1 MKCQKCQQETFL
13 PFKCP
18 YCGNYYCAEHRLPEN
33 HQCQQIELA
42 RTPKQETTQPITFQ
56 TQTQKPYEEYTVT
69 YIPTQPPKTKIHFSK
84 TETKHLTIAALLVT
98 GIALSIG
105 IFPYQTINDSAS
117 LTIFTLILTTS
128 FFTHEIAH
136 KITAQKHNLW
146 AEFRLTFT
154 GAILTLISIISPLFK
169 IISPGAVFISGIT
182 STKNIG
188 KISIAGPTTNILLSI
203 ILLTTAPIIPQ
214 YYTILIFGAAINTW
228 IALFNLIPFGI
239 LDGFKIFL
247 WNKKIWTTTFAI
259 SLTLTIISYK
269 LLFDTL

>member
-42 RTPKQETTQPITFQ
+42 RTPKQEAPQPIIFQ
-56 TQTQKPYEEYTVT
+56 KQKPHEEYTVT
-69 YIPTQPPKTKIHFSK
+69 YIPTQLPKTKIHFSK
-84 TETKHLTIAALLVT
+84 KETKHLTIAALLVI
-98 GIALSIG
+98 GIALSTSMP
-105 IFPYQTINDSAS
+105 PYQTINETTS
-117 LTIFTLILTTS
+117 LAIFTLILTAS

-136 KITAQKHNLW
+136 KITAQKNNLW

-169 IISPGAVFISGIT
+169 IISPGAVVIAGIT

-188 KISIAGPTTNILLSI
+188 KISIAGPTTNITLSLM
-203 ILLTTAPIIPQ
+203 LLTTATLTPQ
-214 YYTILIFGAAINTW
+214 YNIVLLLGAAINAW

-247 WNKKIWTTTFAI
+247 WNKKIWTTAFTT
-259 SLTLTIISYK
+259 SLALTIISYK
-269 LLFDTL
+269 LLFDIL